1 MISVGFF
8 QVLIPNLYC
17 VPFSNKDSVLKGPNV
32 NFLTTSTWR
41 GKERKEI
48 YMKTQEKTKVF
59 QIGEGVE
66 SGIKHHNLYCISVVL
81 NNPYIILINK
91 NKNILDFSYLPTC
104 GSKTKVHMYRLL

>member
-1 MISVGFF
+1 MISVSEKCVGFF

-17 VPFSNKDSVLKGPNV
+17 VPFSNKDSVLKAPNV

-81 NNPYIILINK
+81 NNPYIILIKKKYFRFFISPNMWVK
-91 NKNILDFSYLPTC
+91 N
-104 GSKTKVHMYRLL
+104 